1 MHHITP
7 PIPNAMAEDYA
18 AKMGR
23 KTDSELRQYADHYL
37 DYQEEAVLAALDELE
52 RRGQAAPQAN
62 AIRTDVQP
70 IVTQRA
76 AEEATLRA
84 AEAAAV
90 AEPEQAAGP
99 ELYSPATIAI
109 FSVVFSFLAGG
120 VLLVI
125 NLFKL
130 DKQSKALRLL
140 LFIALYM
147 LGSSY
152 LLQWALLQFGEN
164 AKWVSAAVN
173 LGAVVAYL
181 WFFWPR
187 YVGQR
192 SYLSRGWLSALVVC
206 LLLVGV
212 VYWLMLPMLG
222 QMGSA
227 TLP

>member
-1 MHHITP
+1 
-7 PIPNAMAEDYA
+7 MAEDYA

-23 KTDSELRQYADHYL
+23 KTDAELRQYVDHYS

-52 RRGQAAPQAN
+52 RRGQEVAAAG

-70 IVTQRA
+70 VVAQRA
-76 AEEATLRA
+76 AEAATIRA
-84 AEAAAV
+84 AEVAAV
-90 AEPEQAAGP
+90 AEPEQVAGP

-109 FSVVFSFLAGG
+109 FSVMFSFLAGG
-120 VLLVI
+120 ILLAI

-140 LFIALYM
+140 LFVVLYL

-152 LLQWALLQFGEN
+152 LLQWAVLQFGES
-164 AKWVSAAVN
+164 AKWISAAVN

-192 SYLSRGWLSALVVC
+192 SYLSRGWLPALVVC
-206 LLLVGV
+206 LLVFGAL
-212 VYWLMLPMLG
+212 YWLMLPLMG
-222 QMGSA
+222 QMSGA